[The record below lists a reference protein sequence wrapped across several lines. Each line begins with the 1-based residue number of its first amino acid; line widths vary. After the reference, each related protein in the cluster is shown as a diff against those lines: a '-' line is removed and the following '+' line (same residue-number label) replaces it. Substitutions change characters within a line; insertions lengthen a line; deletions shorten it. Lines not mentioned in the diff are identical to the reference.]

1 MKKIYLSFILTGLTF
16 SGVIAQESSAPH
28 RLKTVNHI
36 SNNTPKP
43 VVTGVE
49 KAVIWTEDFAGGL
62 VSPTN
67 GTWTLGGA
75 NGDVWKKSFTPSN
88 GEWSANTDPM
98 LSTTAANGYMLFDAD
113 SINEPF
119 SPNYI
124 NLTGELIS
132 PTIDLSGETSALL
145 EFQQDFRYCCQP
157 TQTLIVSV
165 SNDDGATW
173 GTPQNVTFNVD
184 GNDSY
189 FDINGSYDVALN
201 ISSEAAGQAAVK
213 IKFTFD
219 GNDSGSS
226 HYYWTIDDITI
237 SDLPDHNLVTSSY
250 WAAGA
255 TNDGVEYGR
264 TPEDQADANW
274 LIGTTVYNFGANV
287 ETNVTLDA
295 NFGAFTSQTVETSFD
310 IDTTIFMET
319 AEPLAL
325 TPALYTGVYTV
336 TSDDEIAGSPLFFDN
351 VGAREFEI
359 TPSSTVGSIYGQDGI
374 GVYAN
379 PVLSTIGTD
388 NFTGGEDGLV
398 CATMYHIKNTAD
410 VSGIRLM
417 LATGTVAGGEI
428 FGSIK
433 DTVTF
438 WADDMSSLFSTLGE
452 TVTSA
457 DIAAGY
463 IDLVFPS
470 AISLTPGAYYAAVE
484 LFSNAGASDIL
495 IVDDLTVAQPGDAS
509 AIYIAGDQSYSNGE
523 ALGIRLLMGSIWLEV
538 SEVELTG
545 VTIYPNPSSGIV
557 NISNDNATKNVIEVH
572 NAVGQIV
579 LTKEV
584 SSATTIDLSANGT
597 GIYLVKVSNNSG
609 STIERV
615 VIK

>member
-1 MKKIYLSFILTGLTF
+1 MKKIYLSFLLTGLTF
-16 SGVIAQESSAPH
+16 TGVIAQESSAPH
-28 RLKTVNHI
+28 KLKTVTHI
-36 SNNTPKP
+36 SNPTPKP
-43 VVTGVE
+43 VVNGVE
-49 KAVIWTEDFAGGL
+49 KAVVWTEDFANGFA
-62 VSPTN
+62 STN
-67 GTWTLGGA
+67 GTWTTGA
-75 NGDVWKKSFTPSN
+75 TNGDVWKHSFTKSN
-88 GEWSANTDPM
+88 GEWSTNTDPM

-113 SINEPF
+113 SINFPL

-132 PTIDLSGETSALL
+132 PSIDLSGETSALL
-145 EFQQDFRYCCQP
+145 EFQQDFRWCCGASQD
-157 TQTLIVSV
+157 LLVSV
-165 SNDDGATW
+165 SIDGGVVW
-173 GTPQNVTFNVD
+173 GTPQNVTFTTDANLD
-184 GNDSY
+184 YYGTNGDSY
-189 FDINGSYDVALN
+189 AVALN
-201 ISSEAAGQAAVK
+201 ISAEAAGQANVQ

-219 GNDSGSS
+219 GNASGSS

-237 SDLPDHNLVTSSY
+237 SDLPDHDLVTYSY
-250 WAAGA
+250 WASGA

-274 LIGTTVYNFGANV
+274 LIGTQVYNFGANV

-295 NFGAFTSQTVETSFD
+295 DFGAFTSQTIETSFD

-319 AEPLAL
+319 AEPLSL
-325 TPALYTGVYTV
+325 TPAIYTGAYTV
-336 TSDDEIAGSPLFFDN
+336 TSDDETAASPLFSN
-351 VGAREFEI
+351 NTGAREFEI

-379 PVLSTIGTD
+379 PSLSSIGTA
-388 NFTGGEDGLV
+388 NFTGGEDGLI
-398 CATMYHIKNTAD
+398 CATLYHIKQSAEA
-410 VSGIRLM
+410 SGIRVM

-433 DTVTF
+433 DTALF
-438 WADDMSSLFSTLGE
+438 WANDMSSMFSTLGK
-452 TVTSA
+452 TVSSA

-463 IDLVFPS
+463 VDLAFPS
-470 AISLTPGAYYAAVE
+470 AITLTPGAYYAAVE
-484 LFSNAGASDIL
+484 MFSSANASDIV
-495 IVDDLTVAQPGDAS
+495 IVDDLTVAQPANAS
-509 AIYIAGDQSYSNGE
+509 AIYIPGDQSYSNGE
-523 ALGIRLLMGSIWLEV
+523 ALAIRLLMGSIWLEV

-579 LTKEV
+579 LSKEV
-584 SSATTIDLSANGT
+584 SSSTTIDLSENGT